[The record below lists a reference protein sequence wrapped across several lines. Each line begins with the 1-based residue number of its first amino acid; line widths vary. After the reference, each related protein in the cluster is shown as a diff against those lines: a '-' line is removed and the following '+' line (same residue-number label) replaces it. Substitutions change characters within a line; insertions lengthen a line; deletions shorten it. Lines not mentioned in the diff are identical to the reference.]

1 LGYYG
6 VGVAGAKAIAIAF
19 CVSDMHYMR
28 LIYSFLCK
36 ANVLLL

>member
-19 CVSDMHYMR
+19 CVSDMHYM
-28 LIYSFLCK
+28 INYSFLCG
-36 ANVLLL
+36 ANILL